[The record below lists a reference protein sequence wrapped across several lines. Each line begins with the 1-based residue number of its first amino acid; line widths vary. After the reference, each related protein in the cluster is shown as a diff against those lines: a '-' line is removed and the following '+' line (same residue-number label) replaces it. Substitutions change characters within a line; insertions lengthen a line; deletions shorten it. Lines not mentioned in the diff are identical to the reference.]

1 MAEAANA
8 ALQGILEDSQAANQ
22 QTIAQTNTCCKTYT
36 YEYNR
41 FCKWIDSQPN
51 LGPDAQG
58 SCLTRENV
66 DHYFTRV
73 IATRRGNKNSL
84 GKAVWGLEW
93 YAKNRDHIG
102 ATPKFIVRSPAV
114 EQAILSQHAFNEQS
128 GGTAKP
134 GSDPH
139 KGLKDIL
146 PESSRLRFMQHI
158 YRERNDWGPAAVNF
172 TWGHNGAIRGAS
184 CNKIGY
190 CDLNHSDGFGPKLGE
205 PAVGLVCR
213 SGKVHKDRSETD
225 KQVFVWRHKEY
236 LLCSVFATAAYVIH
250 QITENPDIDFL
261 HADKNERAPWWD
273 TPLIDWSN
281 YNGEFQRIANCVNYC
296 YVFTTDLPEYYRGV
310 CFHQGDIQSH
320 WDYELQGHPSPYR
333 GPTDGWFLWLAA

>member
-1 MAEAANA
+1 M
-8 ALQGILEDSQAANQ
+8 
-22 QTIAQTNTCCKTYT
+22 
-36 YEYNR
+36 
-41 FCKWIDSQPN
+41 
-51 LGPDAQG
+51 
-58 SCLTRENV
+58 

-73 IATRRGNKNSL
+73 CATRRGNKNTL
-84 GKAVWGLEW
+84 GKAVWGLQW
-93 YAKNRDHIG
+93 YATNRDHIG
-102 ATPKFIVRSPAV
+102 AVFIVKSPAV

-250 QITENPDIDFL
+250 QITENPTIDFL

>member
-1 MAEAANA
+1 
-8 ALQGILEDSQAANQ
+8 
-22 QTIAQTNTCCKTYT
+22 
-36 YEYNR
+36 
-41 FCKWIDSQPN
+41 
-51 LGPDAQG
+51 
-58 SCLTRENV
+58 
-66 DHYFTRV
+66 
-73 IATRRGNKNSL
+73 
-84 GKAVWGLEW
+84 
-93 YAKNRDHIG
+93 
-102 ATPKFIVRSPAV
+102 
-114 EQAILSQHAFNEQS
+114 
-128 GGTAKP
+128 
-134 GSDPH
+134 
-139 KGLKDIL
+139 
-146 PESSRLRFMQHI
+146 MQHI

-250 QITENPDIDFL
+250 QITENPNINFL

-333 GPTDGWFLWLAA
+333 GPTDGWFLWIAA